1 MENVTVHWNNKFPQM
16 QQVNASGGG
25 GGGFQQQQQDFSS
38 WQNPMAAAAAARHP
52 AAAAGGPA
60 DAYNNFYYQGYSP
73 FSTGD
78 IRDSIAAIW
87 SRTREDS

>member
-1 MENVTVHWNNKFPQM
+1 MQAHRRVNSNPPQM

-25 GGGFQQQQQDFSS
+25 GGGFQQQQDFSS
-38 WQNPMAAAAAARHP
+38 WQNPMAAAAAGRHP
-52 AAAAGGPA
+52 AAAAGPA
-60 DAYNNFYYQGYSP
+60 DAYNNFYYQGVQGYSP

-87 SRTREDS
+87 SRTRED

>member
-1 MENVTVHWNNKFPQM
+1 
-16 QQVNASGGG
+16 
-25 GGGFQQQQQDFSS
+25 
-38 WQNPMAAAAAARHP
+38 MAAAAAARHP
-52 AAAAGGPA
+52 AAAAAPA

-87 SRTREDS
+87 SRTREGSQRLTSFSFTTTS

>member
-1 MENVTVHWNNKFPQM
+1 M

-25 GGGFQQQQQDFSS
+25 FQQQQQQDFSS

-52 AAAAGGPA
+52 AAAAAPA
-60 DAYNNFYYQGYSP
+60 DAYNNFYYQGVQGYSP

-87 SRTREDS
+87 SRTREDSQRLTSISVS